1 MSEVDCSRNMPSING
16 EPLRAE
22 QGWKQKKHVMSEAE

>member
-1 MSEVDCSRNMPSING
+1 MPSING

-22 QGWKQKKHVMSEAE
+22 QGWKQKKHVMSEAEWGRLRPM

>member
-1 MSEVDCSRNMPSING
+1 MKVKDAMSEADCSRNMPSFNG

-22 QGWKQKKHVMSEAE
+22 QGWKQ